1 MKNKILLAIA
11 LVSSNFAAAAQELT
25 TASSTE
31 EISRAVIADLRLSLE
46 FFKEINR
53 YVEGTSNDRTQ
64 LIKLLTVIELVLPE
78 AEKIG
83 RELEQT
89 LPNNELIGEIMYNY
103 TNENKQQ
110 LLAGI
115 SYVKAFLLN
124 PNATEEQVRDLLKNL
139 SNLM

>member
-1 MKNKILLAIA
+1 M
-11 LVSSNFAAAAQELT
+11 
-25 TASSTE
+25 
-31 EISRAVIADLRLSLE
+31 IADLRLSLE